1 MRGLKALALV
11 VVGWAWAGGAT
22 AQAPAG
28 GIECIYGRLPA
39 ADVATLGKGY
49 VTESMPME
57 EIASRLGPEIQACAD
72 AGAIANQAQ
81 VQPAF
86 EYTLIRLEAEQ
97 DAAFL
102 QASGADPAK
111 IRRLYATLD
120 PAMIAWLEKA
130 EQTDEEGD
138 RLSLYLVATLQRDS
152 SLTAAHR
159 ERASL
164 MLYNLGK
171 MRVREAAFAAAR

>member
-1 MRGLKALALV
+1 MRGLKVIVLVAAGLA
-11 VVGWAWAGGAT
+11 AGAS

-28 GIECIYGRLPA
+28 GIECIYSRLPQAEA
-39 ADVATLGKGY
+39 AALGKSY
-49 VTESMPME
+49 ATDSIPVEQIATRLMP
-57 EIASRLGPEIQACAD
+57 LVQACAD

-86 EYTLIRLEAEQ
+86 EYTLLRLEADQ
-97 DAAFL
+97 DAAL
-102 QASGADPAK
+102 LTASGADPAK
-111 IRRLYATLD
+111 IRPLYATLD
-120 PAMIAWLEKA
+120 PAMIALLEKA
-130 EQTDEEGD
+130 QLTEEEKAK
-138 RLSLYLVATLQRDS
+138 LSLYLVTKLSGDS

-171 MRVREAAFAAAR
+171 MRAREAAFSAAR